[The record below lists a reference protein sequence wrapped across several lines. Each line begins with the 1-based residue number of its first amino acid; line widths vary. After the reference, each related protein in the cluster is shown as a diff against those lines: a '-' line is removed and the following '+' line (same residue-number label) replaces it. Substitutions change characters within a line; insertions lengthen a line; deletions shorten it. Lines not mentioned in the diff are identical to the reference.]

1 MGYRSD
7 VAYTIRFTTDTRLQD
22 SFAIDEKIKN
32 SFYTFIAEAKSKP
45 ATAGC
50 FSDKYLSLNE
60 DKLELNFYCESV
72 KWYDSFEE
80 VQCHEELV
88 SLAREWVSD
97 CPYIGI
103 IYSRIGEELED
114 MEYQCDGNYDY
125 EWIQLHRSIDLDW
138 TPAS

>member
-32 SFYTFIAEAKSKP
+32 SFFTFIAEAKSKP

-50 FSDKYLSLNE
+50 FSERDNLHVNE
-60 DKLELNFYCESV
+60 DKLELNFYCENV
-72 KWYDSFEE
+72 KWYDSFAD
-80 VQCHEELV
+80 VKCHEELV

-97 CPYIGI
+97 CPYIGVI
-103 IYSRIGEELED
+103 FSRVGEELED
-114 MEYQCDGNYDY
+114 MQLEFDGNYDY
-125 EWIQLHRSIDLDW
+125 DWLHIYRSVKPDW
-138 TPAS
+138 S